1 MRVYSQ
7 ASREKNGI
15 FLSQESWSE
24 ITKDNE
30 LRRTQTEEA
39 KSREIILEHKINN
52 LTSELKDQMTLFL
65 TTDSDLKMTRG
76 ELSIKVE
83 ELIQKERELLG
94 VRDELDVERVVSG
107 AFEIGER
114 KLDGVA
120 GSLKSVAKASLG
132 DLDGVFSKL
141 GG

>member
-1 MRVYSQ
+1 
-7 ASREKNGI
+7 
-15 FLSQESWSE
+15 
-24 ITKDNE
+24 
-30 LRRTQTEEA
+30 
-39 KSREIILEHKINN
+39 
-52 LTSELKDQMTLFL
+52 MTLFL

-107 AFEIGER
+107 AFERGER